1 MGTFTV
7 TVQEVIDLESY
18 KYELPEP
25 STVVPAHMALGLNA
39 YPIFDEGYRASLNEK
54 IIAHYNEQ
62 EIGHETISMF
72 RYAMARKMNEIMPLF
87 NQHYLASQIEIDPLL
102 TINIA
107 NVGTGTETSTTESS
121 STAGGRVVASN
132 TPQVRLSGQGDYA
145 TSAQDSNSTTDADGT
160 ASNASNTD
168 NTSTGYTGN
177 PAELVYQMR
186 QTFINIDL
194 MVIDQLSELFMMVWD
209 NGEEYTKGNTYYGYN
224 YGLYPFFR

>member
-7 TVQEVIDLESY
+7 TVQELIDLESY
-18 KYELPEP
+18 KY
-25 STVVPAHMALGLNA
+25 TTGNAAHQAMGLNL
-39 YPIFDEGYRASLNEK
+39 YPIFDEAYRAVLNEK

-62 EIGHETISMF
+62 EIGHETVSMF
-72 RYAMARKMNEIMPLF
+72 RYAMARKMNEVMPLF
-87 NQHYLASQIEIDPLL
+87 NQHYRASQIEIDPLL

-107 NVGTGTETSTTESS
+107 NVATGTESSTTESE

-145 TSAQDSNSTTDADGT
+145 TSAQDSNSKTVADGT
-160 ASNASNTD
+160 ANNETNTD

-194 MVIDQLSELFMMVWD
+194 MVIDQLTELFMMVWD
-209 NGEEYTKGNTYYGYN
+209 NGEEFTRGNNDYFSF
-224 YGLYPFFR
+224 YPFYG

>member
-18 KYELPEP
+18 KYE
-25 STVVPAHMALGLNA
+25 TGNAAHMAMGLNA
-39 YPIFDEGYRASLNEK
+39 YPIFDEAYRASLNEK

-107 NVGTGTETSTTESS
+107 NVGTGTEASTTVSS

-145 TSAQDSNSTTDADGT
+145 TSAQDSNSKTDADGT
-160 ASNASNTD
+160 ASNTSNTD

-194 MVIDQLSELFMMVWD
+194 MVIEQLSELFMMVWD
-209 NGEEYTKGNTYYGYN
+209 NGEEYTRKGIGYDYP
-224 YGLYPFFR
+224 YGLFGFFR